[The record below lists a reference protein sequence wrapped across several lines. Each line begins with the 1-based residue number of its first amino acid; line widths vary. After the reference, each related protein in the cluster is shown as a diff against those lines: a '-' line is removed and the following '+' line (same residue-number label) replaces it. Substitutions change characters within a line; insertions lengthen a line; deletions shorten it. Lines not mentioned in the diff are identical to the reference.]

1 MTTQEIDTRIHEL
14 EDALAHPKTYPTEI
28 YTRIVGYYR
37 SLANWNAGKREEYD
51 HRKTFAEDDQAIR
64 EALDRASLPATAPV
78 LETERSVAGSVA
90 GSVAKGVAASYRLY
104 WRALCPNCPSMKA
117 KATTLDLP
125 SVSYDVDSAEG
136 FRSAEVDE
144 VTSTPTLILLDAD
157 GHELTRI
164 VNASDWKSLSP
175 YLA

>member
-37 SLANWNAGKREEYD
+37 SLANWNAGKREEYN
-51 HRKTFAEDDQAIR
+51 HRKTFAEDDRAIH
-64 EALDRASLPATAPV
+64 EALDRASTPDSAPV
-78 LETERSVAGSVA
+78 LETESSLAGSVA
-90 GSVAKGVAASYRLY
+90 KVAKGVAASYRLY
-104 WRALCPNCPSMKA
+104 WRALCPNCPAMKA
-117 KATTLDLP
+117 KATTLALP

-136 FRSAEVDE
+136 YRSAEVDE
-144 VTSTPTLILLDAD
+144 VTSTPTLILLDAE

-164 VNASDWKSLSP
+164 VNVSHWNTLSP

>member
-14 EDALAHPKTYPTEI
+14 EDALVHPKTYPTEI

-37 SLANWNAGKREEYD
+37 SLANWNAGKREEYN
-51 HRKTFAEDDQAIR
+51 HRKTFAEDDQAIH
-64 EALDRASLPATAPV
+64 EALNRAENATESQNSQPSASGITPV
-78 LETERSVAGSVA
+78 LKT
-90 GSVAKGVAASYRLY
+90 GVAASYRLY
-104 WRALCPNCPSMKA
+104 WRALCPNCPAMKA
-117 KATTLDLP
+117 KAVTLNLP

-136 FRSAEVDE
+136 YRCAEGDE
-144 VTSTPTLILLDAD
+144 VTSTPTLILLDEE

-164 VNASDWKSLSP
+164 VNVSDWKSLSP